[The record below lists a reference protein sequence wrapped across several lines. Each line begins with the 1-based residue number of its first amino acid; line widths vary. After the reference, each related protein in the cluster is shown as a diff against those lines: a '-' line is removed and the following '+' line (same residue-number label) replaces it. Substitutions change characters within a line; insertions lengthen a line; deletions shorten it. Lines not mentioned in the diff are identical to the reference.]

1 MNHSTQLVRL
11 IEIAIMTGSAVILD
25 IVSGMFLRMPQGGSV
40 SIMMIPIFLISF
52 RWGVKA
58 GLTTGFLTGIVQIAI
73 GNLFLQHP
81 VQLFLDY
88 IAAFAVLGFSGLF
101 AFGVRESA
109 LNKKRGALTMYV
121 IGGVFIGSVLRYAA
135 HVVSG
140 AVFFGS
146 YAPKGTP
153 VWIYSS
159 VYNATYMIPSF
170 ILSAIVLILLF
181 MTAPRLLEAKRTN

>member
-1 MNHSTQLVRL
+1 MNLSAQLVRL
-11 IEIAIMTGSAVILD
+11 IEIAILTGAAVILD

-58 GLTTGFLTGIVQIAI
+58 GLTTGLLTGIVQIAI

-101 AFGVRESA
+101 ASGVRESA
-109 LNKKRGALTMYV
+109 LAKKRGALTAYV

-135 HVVSG
+135 HTVSG

-153 VWIYSS
+153 VWIYSL

-181 MTAPRLLEAKRTN
+181 MTAPRLLESKRAN

>member
-1 MNHSTQLVRL
+1 MNHSAQLVRL
-11 IEIAIMTGSAVILD
+11 IEIAIMTGAAVILD

-58 GLTTGFLTGIVQIAI
+58 GLTTGLLTGIVQIAI

-101 AFGVRESA
+101 ASGVRESA
-109 LNKKRGALTMYV
+109 LAKKRGALTAYV

-135 HVVSG
+135 HTVSG

-146 YAPKGTP
+146 FAPKGTP
-153 VWIYSS
+153 VWIYSL

-181 MTAPRLLEAKRTN
+181 MTAPRLLESKRAN

>member
-1 MNHSTQLVRL
+1 MNHSAQLVRL
-11 IEIAIMTGSAVILD
+11 IEIAILTGAAVILD

-58 GLTTGFLTGIVQIAI
+58 GLTTGLLTGIVQIAI

-101 AFGVRESA
+101 ASGVRESA
-109 LNKKRGALTMYV
+109 LAKKRGALTAYV

-135 HVVSG
+135 HTVSG

-153 VWIYSS
+153 VWIYSL

-181 MTAPRLLEAKRTN
+181 MTAPRLLESKRAN

>member
-1 MNHSTQLVRL
+1 MNHSAQLVRL
-11 IEIAIMTGSAVILD
+11 IEIAIMTGAAVILD

-58 GLTTGFLTGIVQIAI
+58 GLTTGLLTGIVQIAI

-101 AFGVRESA
+101 ASGVRESA
-109 LNKKRGALTMYV
+109 FAKKRGALTAYV

-135 HVVSG
+135 HTVSG

-153 VWIYSS
+153 VWIYSL

-181 MTAPRLLEAKRTN
+181 MTAPRLLESKRAN

>member
-1 MNHSTQLVRL
+1 MNHSAQLVRL
-11 IEIAIMTGSAVILD
+11 IEIAIMTGAAVILD

-58 GLTTGFLTGIVQIAI
+58 GLTTGLLTGIVQIAI

-101 AFGVRESA
+101 ASGVRESA
-109 LNKKRGALTMYV
+109 LAKKRGALTAYV

-135 HVVSG
+135 HTVSG

-153 VWIYSS
+153 VWIYSL

-181 MTAPRLLEAKRTN
+181 MTAPRLLESKRAN

>member
-11 IEIAIMTGSAVILD
+11 IEIAIMTGAAVILD

-101 AFGVRESA
+101 ASGVRESA

-146 YAPKGTP
+146 YAPKNTP

>member
-1 MNHSTQLVRL
+1 MNHSAQLVRL
-11 IEIAIMTGSAVILD
+11 IEIAIMTGAAVILD

-58 GLTTGFLTGIVQIAI
+58 GLTTGLLTGIVQIAI

-101 AFGVRESA
+101 ASGVRESA
-109 LNKKRGALTMYV
+109 LAKKRGALTTYV

-135 HVVSG
+135 HTVSG

-153 VWIYSS
+153 VWIYSL

-181 MTAPRLLEAKRTN
+181 MTAPRLLESKRAN

>member
-1 MNHSTQLVRL
+1 
-11 IEIAIMTGSAVILD
+11 
-25 IVSGMFLRMPQGGSV
+25 
-40 SIMMIPIFLISF
+40 
-52 RWGVKA
+52 
-58 GLTTGFLTGIVQIAI
+58 
-73 GNLFLQHP
+73 
-81 VQLFLDY
+81 
-88 IAAFAVLGFSGLF
+88 
-101 AFGVRESA
+101 
-109 LNKKRGALTMYV
+109 MYV
-121 IGGVFIGSVLRYAA
+121 IGGVFIGSVSRYAA

>member
-1 MNHSTQLVRL
+1 MNHSAQLVRL
-11 IEIAIMTGSAVILD
+11 IEIAIMTGAAVILD

-58 GLTTGFLTGIVQIAI
+58 GLTTGLLTGIVQIAI

-88 IAAFAVLGFSGLF
+88 IAAFAVLGFSSLF
-101 AFGVRESA
+101 ASGVRESA
-109 LNKKRGALTMYV
+109 LAKKRGALTAYV

-135 HVVSG
+135 HTVSG

-153 VWIYSS
+153 VWIYSL

-181 MTAPRLLEAKRTN
+181 MTAPRLLESKRAN

>member
-1 MNHSTQLVRL
+1 MNHSAQLVRL
-11 IEIAIMTGSAVILD
+11 IEIAIMTGAAVILD

-58 GLTTGFLTGIVQIAI
+58 GLTTGLLTGIVQIAI

-101 AFGVRESA
+101 ASGVRESA
-109 LNKKRGALTMYV
+109 LAKKRGALTAYV

-135 HVVSG
+135 HTVSG

-153 VWIYSS
+153 VWIYSL
-159 VYNATYMIPSF
+159 VYNTTYMIPSF

-181 MTAPRLLEAKRTN
+181 MTAPRLLESKRAN

>member
-1 MNHSTQLVRL
+1 MNHSAQLVRL
-11 IEIAIMTGSAVILD
+11 IEIAIMTGAAVILD

-58 GLTTGFLTGIVQIAI
+58 GLTTGLLTGIVQIAI

-101 AFGVRESA
+101 ASGVRESA
-109 LNKKRGALTMYV
+109 LAKKRGALTAYV
-121 IGGVFIGSVLRYAA
+121 IGGAFIGSVLRYAA
-135 HVVSG
+135 HTVSG

-153 VWIYSS
+153 VWIYSL

-181 MTAPRLLEAKRTN
+181 MTAPRLLESKRAN

>member
-11 IEIAIMTGSAVILD
+11 IEIAIMTGAAVILD

-88 IAAFAVLGFSGLF
+88 IAALAVLGFSGLF
-101 AFGVRESA
+101 ASGVRETA
-109 LNKKRGALTMYV
+109 LAKKRGALTVYV
-121 IGGVFIGSVLRYAA
+121 ISGVFIGSVLRYAA
-135 HVVSG
+135 HVISG

-153 VWIYSS
+153 VWIYSL

-181 MTAPRLLEAKRTN
+181 MTAPRLLESKRAN

>member
-1 MNHSTQLVRL
+1 MNQSTQLVRL
-11 IEIAIMTGSAVILD
+11 IEIAIMTGAAVILD

-58 GLTTGFLTGIVQIAI
+58 GLTTGFLTGLVQIAI

-81 VQLFLDY
+81 VQLLLDY
-88 IAAFAVLGFSGLF
+88 IAAFAVIGFSGFF
-101 AFGVRESA
+101 ASAVRKAAFAKKRSA
-109 LNKKRGALTMYV
+109 LTVYV
-121 IGGVFIGSVLRYAA
+121 VIAVFIGSILRYAA

-153 VWIYSS
+153 VWIYSLG
-159 VYNATYMIPSF
+159 YNATYMVPSF
-170 ILSAIVLILLF
+170 IICAIVLCLLF
-181 MTAPRLLEAKRTN
+181 ITAPRLLETKRTD